1 MIYDDADDED
11 QDHAKLL
18 YSQEQNGEASCSS
31 SSIYIPPHQRTF
43 TDFAF
48 TVAYSIGF
56 TVMMFS
62 GLVHLFNGSSVRK

>member
-18 YSQEQNGEASCSS
+18 YSQEQNGEASSS